1 MRLDN
6 DRLKSELLS
15 LEEKLRLAHSLVD
28 ETHKELNERENNNK
42 LKIRYLQKSLVD
54 LCNQFSSMTPIYLIS
69 DFIKHYAAL
78 LEAKKQFDVQSLQAR
93 SKLTP
98 EISLSEVQ
106 PMTSD
111 IEAKIE
117 IIRQKSSCD
126 YLKQQLEMSEITIKE
141 LHNEIARI
149 KMNEI
154 KNMQHWNTIRLLF
167 NNETQI
173 EREEVKI
180 SCTEKGVQ
188 VEPSTNDC
196 GTITDEINVPEQTSS
211 NPIKSNEDLAS
222 TSSEIT
228 VIATVAAVEKEDND
242 QKSLK
247 MQLKKALILASSRS
261 ALLIETGI
269 IKILKFILKMMGR
282 I

>member
-1 MRLDN
+1 
-6 DRLKSELLS
+6 
-15 LEEKLRLAHSLVD
+15 LEEKLRLAQSLID
-28 ETHKELNERENNNK
+28 EKHKELNERENNNK

-78 LEAKKQFDVQSLQAR
+78 LEAKKQFNVETLQAR

-98 EISLSEVQ
+98 EIISSDVQ
-106 PMTSD
+106 PCD

-126 YLKQQLEMSEITIKE
+126 YLKQQLEMSETTIKE

-154 KNMQHWNTIRLLF
+154 KNMQHWNTIRMLF
-167 NNETQI
+167 DTQPQI
-173 EREEVKI
+173 ERKEVKI
-180 SCTEKGVQ
+180 LRADKEIQ
-188 VEPSTNDC
+188 VEPSRNDC
-196 GTITDEINVPEQTSS
+196 GTITDEINVPEEKSS
-211 NPIKSNEDLAS
+211 RAIKTGEDLPS

-228 VIATVAAVEKEDND
+228 IVSTVAAEKEDND
-242 QKSLK
+242 SKSLQ

-269 IKILKFILKMMGR
+269 IKILNPYLWWAGR
-282 I
+282 NS